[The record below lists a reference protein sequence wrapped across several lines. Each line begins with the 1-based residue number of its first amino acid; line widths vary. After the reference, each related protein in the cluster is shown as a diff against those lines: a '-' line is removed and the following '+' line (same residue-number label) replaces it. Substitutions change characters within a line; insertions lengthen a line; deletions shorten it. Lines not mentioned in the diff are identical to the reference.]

1 MGFGI
6 VLVAILPALLVAAA
20 VFDLTSFT
28 IPNIVPAAMILL
40 FAAFLV
46 YTVIVGHSL
55 SWNQTAMHVMA
66 GIIGLGV
73 GMGMFALGWVGGGDA
88 KLFAVATLWLGWDAL
103 YEYTVLT
110 TLLGGVLTIALILL
124 RRIVLPR
131 ILAEQPWLARL
142 ADGKSGVPYGVALSM
157 AALIVLPNTEQT
169 LLSRDFFERCV
180 KFNSLRPDGTN
191 PCSAAR

>member
-103 YEYTVLT
+103 YE
-110 TLLGGVLTIALILL
+110 
-124 RRIVLPR
+124 
-131 ILAEQPWLARL
+131 
-142 ADGKSGVPYGVALSM
+142 
-157 AALIVLPNTEQT
+157 
-169 LLSRDFFERCV
+169 
-180 KFNSLRPDGTN
+180 
-191 PCSAAR
+191 

>member
-46 YTVIVGHSL
+46 YTVIAGHSL

-66 GIIGLGV
+66 GVIGLGV

-103 YEYTVLT
+103 YEYTVLA

-131 ILAEQPWLARL
+131 ILADQPWLARL

-157 AALIVLPNTEQT
+157 AALIVLPNTE
-169 LLSRDFFERCV
+169 LFRL
-180 KFNSLRPDGTN
+180 
-191 PCSAAR
+191 AAVN